1 MYDYRATVVRV
12 IDGDTVIVDVDL
24 GFYMVA
30 RMSCRLTGIN
40 ARELHDAGGAA
51 ARDYLAGL
59 LPVGISALVS
69 SVKPDKYAG
78 RFDGIVYNDVPV
90 SVNAQMITAGY
101 AASWD
106 GHGTAPVPP
115 WPIPS

>member
-12 IDGDTVIVDVDL
+12 IDGDTVILDVDL
-24 GFYMVA
+24 GFYMMA

-51 ARDYLAGL
+51 ARDHLAGL
-59 LPVGISALVS
+59 LPVGTSVVVS

-78 RFDGIVYNDVPV
+78 RFDGIVYDETHK
-90 SVNAQMITAGY
+90 SANAQMITAGY
-101 AASWD
+101 AISWD
-106 GHGTAPVPP
+106 GHGAAPVPP